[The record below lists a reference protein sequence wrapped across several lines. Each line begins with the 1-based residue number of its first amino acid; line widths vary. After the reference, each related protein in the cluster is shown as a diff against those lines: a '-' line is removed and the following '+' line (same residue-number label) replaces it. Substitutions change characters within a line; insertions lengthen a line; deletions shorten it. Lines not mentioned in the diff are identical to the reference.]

1 MSFKVAKEKKGI
13 TLISLVVTIVV
24 LLILASVTISMLFG
38 DNGII
43 TMAQKA
49 RDELEK
55 ASKNEEKELASVF
68 GKNFSDYNGAL
79 SIKNGN
85 LVNQFGEQIRLN
97 GLVGTNYSLNHT
109 KKENFNYYINSESI
123 KALKSWGVNVL
134 RIGLYPDEVE
144 DSEKMEDYLNTI
156 DLCIE
161 NNVYVVVMVWNNQ
174 DINENVDNVKK
185 YFSILSKRYSNSP
198 NILYEIANEPGIEW
212 NYIKDYCNAVIPVIR
227 QNSKES
233 IIIIPNS
240 SGCTEPNTVVLN
252 DLNYTDNIMTSY
264 HMYVGNMLTQDNVE
278 NLKLAI
284 ESGVPVF
291 VTEWGTT
298 LSDGNNGFYLEFSN
312 AFMKI
317 MDDYNLSW
325 CNFELVDC
333 NWEVINGTDSS
344 KYPEYCG
351 IVKHNE
357 WNNSLSDDIL
367 TESGKY
373 IKSILM
379 HTNESYNNSDYAIM
393 MERDNNYAF
402 WQEDY
407 INKITEIEF
416 KKENEIPNDAILSW
430 DISFLK
436 DNSVIAYIMQK
447 NDICKLYIVS
457 KNTINLPIA
466 SGGFMNEKGMFQ
478 DFTNLKSI
486 IFDNVQ
492 TTNVND
498 ISQCFSNCSS
508 LEAVKGIENWN
519 TINVKWT
526 QGMFTN
532 CLNLESLDLTNWNTK
547 NLGNTISMF
556 SNCQKLKKIGNVK
569 NWNTEN
575 LEYCGDMFSQ
585 TYSIEEIDLSNWG
598 TPKLMTIDY
607 MFSNC
612 GAKIIRMDNF
622 DLSKISNIRNIFY
635 GTSNLESLYL
645 NNLKIDSSS
654 ITNYLYSFT
663 NMKNNVNIYVSNIK
677 TAEFVNDRLK
687 EGNAIANLYYKD
699 NDDWI
704 LYVE

>member
-1 MSFKVAKEKKGI
+1 MITIIKNNGI

-24 LLILASVTISMLFG
+24 LLILASVAISVLFG

-43 TMAQKA
+43 TMTQKA
-49 RDELEK
+49 RDEWER
-55 ASKNEEKELASVF
+55 ASTNEEKELAGVF

-134 RIGLYPDEVE
+134 RIGLYPNEVE

-252 DLNYTDNIMTSY
+252 DLNYTENIMTSY

-278 NLKLAI
+278 NLKSAL
-284 ESGVPVF
+284 ESGVAVF

-333 NWEVINGTDSS
+333 NWEVVNGTDSS

-351 IVKHNE
+351 IVKHNK

-393 MERDNNYAF
+393 MERNNNYAF
-402 WQEDY
+402 WKEDY

-416 KKENEIPNDAILSW
+416 KKENEVPNDTIESW

-436 DNSVIAYIMQK
+436 DNSVFAYVVQEDE
-447 NDICKLYIVS
+447 NYKLYIIS
-457 KNTINLPIA
+457 RNTINLPILCGVI
-466 SGGFMNEKGMFQ
+466 SKENGLFQ
-478 DFTNLKSI
+478 GLARLKSI
-486 IFDNVQ
+486 NFDNVNV
-492 TTNVND
+492 TNVSD
-498 ISQCFSNCSS
+498 LSRCFMDCTS
-508 LEAVKGIENWN
+508 LETVKGIENWN
-519 TINVKWT
+519 TCNVHWT
-526 QGMFTN
+526 SDMFRN
-532 CLNLESLDLTNWNTK
+532 CTSLRSLNLTNWNTK
-547 NLGNTISMF
+547 NLENTICMF
-556 SNCQKLKKIGNVK
+556 SNCQNLKEVENIK
-569 NWNTEN
+569 NWNTKN
-575 LEYCGDMFSQ
+575 LQYSASMFAQ
-585 TYSIEEIDLSNWG
+585 TYSIEEIDLSNWV
-598 TPKLMTIDY
+598 TTNLSRTEK
-607 MFSNC
+607 MFNNC
-612 GAKIIRMDNF
+612 GAKIIRIDNF
-622 DLSKISNIRNIFY
+622 DLSKVSNIQNMFFR
-635 GTSNLESLYL
+635 TSNLENLYL
-645 NNLKIDSSS
+645 NNVKFDLSS
-654 ITNYLYSFT
+654 ITNYENSFVG
-663 NMKNNVNIYVSNIK
+663 MKNNVNIYVRNLE
-677 TAEFVNDRLK
+677 TAKFINNMLK
-687 EGNAIANLYYKD
+687 EGNIVVNLYYKNNNAWD
-699 NDDWI
+699 
-704 LYVE
+704 LYGE